1 MSDTTKSGRRRWGP
15 EKEAEES
22 EEADWL
28 KEYRHQKGLES
39 SQAMSE
45 QTDVLGIRGF
55 VLSPDLALDIVL
67 SLYTALLYI
76 MNSKTRRGF
85 FKFHKDLK

>member
-1 MSDTTKSGRRRWGP
+1 MSDTTKSKWRRWGP

-28 KEYRHQKGLES
+28 KEYRRQKGLES

-45 QTDVLGIRGF
+45 QTDVPRARY
-55 VLSPDLALDIVL
+55 LS
-67 SLYTALLYI
+67 
-76 MNSKTRRGF
+76 
-85 FKFHKDLK
+85 